1 MDIPVTGTD
10 IWYYFICK
18 REVWLQMHRIAPD
31 EEDENL
37 EIGRFIHQYRYGREK
52 KEVAVGSIK
61 MDRIKQEKGE
71 IVVKEV
77 KKSSKFLRSSRYQL
91 LFYLY
96 TLKQM
101 GIQAKGELL
110 FPDEKKKEKVE
121 LSSKA
126 ESELLDAIKEIQKI
140 AHLPTPLPPEKIPFC
155 RQCAYRE
162 YCWAEG

>member
-1 MDIPVTGTD
+1 
-10 IWYYFICK
+10 
-18 REVWLQMHRIAPD
+18 
-31 EEDENL
+31 
-37 EIGRFIHQYRYGREK
+37 
-52 KEVAVGSIK
+52 
-61 MDRIKQEKGE
+61 
-71 IVVKEV
+71 
-77 KKSSKFLRSSRYQL
+77 
-91 LFYLY
+91 
-96 TLKQM
+96 M